1 MQEPALPTQ
10 VAQTGEQG
18 LQSLLSLTSPNSF
31 SQVQVVEQELVS
43 EIPQNPKGQV
53 ATQVEELRKSGEA
66 QLVQVFDDDEH
77 FWQGD
82 IHGSM
87 LPVPSVFKSEMKK

>member
-1 MQEPALPTQ
+1 MQEPAVPAQ

-31 SQVQVVEQELVS
+31 SQAQVLEQELVS
-43 EIPQNPKGQV
+43 EIPQKPIGHV

-66 QLVQVFDDDEH
+66 QLVQVLDVDEH

-82 IHGSM
+82 IQGSIV
-87 LPVPSVFKSEMKK
+87 PVPSVFESEM